1 MIIELDFRY
10 DELKC
15 IKGWHDI
22 CFANNKFRR
31 NEIDERVAVKLQMMI
46 KLFDQENDDR
56 NKHRF

>member
-31 NEIDERVAVKLQMMI
+31 NEIDERVVVKLQMMI
-46 KLFDQENDDR
+46 KLCDKDSDYR